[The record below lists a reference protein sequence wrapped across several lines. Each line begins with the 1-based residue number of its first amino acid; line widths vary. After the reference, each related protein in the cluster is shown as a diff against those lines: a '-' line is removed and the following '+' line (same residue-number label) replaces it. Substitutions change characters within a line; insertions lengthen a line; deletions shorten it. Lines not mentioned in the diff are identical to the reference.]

1 MKKLLIFLILITL
14 TSILFGQKA
23 MTFAEANKQGIS
35 IESLDRLY
43 ASGIHADT
51 SLAVFTNNIDE
62 YILAYQ
68 TLLKDLGDY
77 LKQNNFIW
85 EKPTN
90 GFNRIYFRKDGA
102 IDFFLYDFRPGQ
114 LTEDQEKK
122 FGELL
127 SVFIKDHRFALSADK
142 KFAQCSPVTYM
153 PSAK

>member
-1 MKKLLIFLILITL
+1 MKKLLTFLILMTL
-14 TSILFGQKA
+14 TPILFGQKA
-23 MTFAEANKQGIS
+23 MTFVEANKQGIS

-85 EKPTN
+85 
-90 GFNRIYFRKDGA
+90 
-102 IDFFLYDFRPGQ
+102 
-114 LTEDQEKK
+114 
-122 FGELL
+122 
-127 SVFIKDHRFALSADK
+127 
-142 KFAQCSPVTYM
+142 
-153 PSAK
+153 

>member
-1 MKKLLIFLILITL
+1 MKKLLTFLILMTL

-23 MTFAEANKQGIS
+23 MTFAEADKQGIS

-51 SLAVFTNNIDE
+51 SLAVFRNNIDE

-68 TLLKDLGDY
+68 NLLQDLGNY
-77 LKQNNFIW
+77 LKRNNFDW

-90 GFNRIYFRKDGA
+90 GFNRIYFHKDGS
-102 IDFFLYDFRPGQ
+102 IDFFLYNFRPGQ
-114 LTEDQEKK
+114 LTEEQEKK
-122 FGELL
+122 FAELL
-127 SVFIKDHRFALSADK
+127 SGFIKDHHFALSADK
-142 KFAQCSPVTYM
+142 DFAQCSPVTYM